1 MVLLA
6 AGLVLLALLTA
17 HGSLEALA
25 GALAVVGLGVG
36 IFVSPNNSAL
46 MGAAPPF
53 RQGVASGVLATSRNV
68 GMVLGVG
75 FAAAIF
81 TTVAAR
87 SASPA
92 EGLVAGIRMSLL
104 AAAGVAMVGALT
116 SAVRGSAHHPAAA

>member
-1 MVLLA
+1 
-6 AGLVLLALLTA
+6 
-17 HGSLEALA
+17 
-25 GALAVVGLGVG
+25 
-36 IFVSPNNSAL
+36 